1 MGRVAQGSPEQAGEG
16 SRQAR
21 LAGLRGRQDVSRGRR
36 AARPYLAGSLRDRV
50 GTRPAPA
57 AGRPVPAPIARGMQA
72 MGGIHMLA
80 DLVSKFPMVVAAMW
94 SFVPA
99 FYTLI
104 DLIPRNPNLPT
115 QGPPP

>member
-36 AARPYLAGSLRDRV
+36 AARPYLAGSLRERV

-57 AGRPVPAPIARGMQA
+57 PGRPVPGPLPRGMQA
-72 MGGIHMLA
+72 MVRIHGLA
-80 DLVSKFPMVVAAMW
+80 AVVSKFLKCVAAML
-94 SFVPA
+94 SFGPA
-99 FYTLI
+99 FYL
-104 DLIPRNPNLPT
+104 LSASIP
-115 QGPPP
+115 